1 MNKKILIVGG
11 TGFIGFHLI
20 KKLKKKN
27 FTIDSIST
35 RKPKKNKTIKG
46 VKYILSDISNLSKLR
61 KVINR
66 DNYEYVVNL
75 GGNVDHINKK
85 KTFASHYI
93 GCKNLIN
100 IFSNSK
106 IKKFIQMGSSGEY
119 GEMKSPHYE
128 NFNAKPLTIYNVSK
142 KKASDFLLK
151 FFKKNNLPITIFRLY
166 LTYGPYQDENRFLP
180 IVIKN
185 FLKKKSFELSHCNQY
200 RDFIYIDDVVDL
212 IIKSFKL
219 KKSNGEIF
227 NIGTG
232 KPIRLKILIN
242 KVKKYVKGGKPIFG
256 VKKLRKDELYK
267 IYPNIDKTKKI
278 FKWKPKTSIDKGL
291 IKTIKFYKKQIL

>member
-119 GEMKSPHYE
+119 GAMKSPHYE
-128 NFNAKPLTIYNVSK
+128 NFNAICSK
-142 KKASDFLLK
+142 
-151 FFKKNNLPITIFRLY
+151 
-166 LTYGPYQDENRFLP
+166 G
-180 IVIKN
+180 
-185 FLKKKSFELSHCNQY
+185 Y
-200 RDFIYIDDVVDL
+200 R
-212 IIKSFKL
+212 
-219 KKSNGEIF
+219 G
-227 NIGTG
+227 
-232 KPIRLKILIN
+232 
-242 KVKKYVKGGKPIFG
+242 
-256 VKKLRKDELYK
+256 
-267 IYPNIDKTKKI
+267 
-278 FKWKPKTSIDKGL
+278 
-291 IKTIKFYKKQIL
+291 